1 MSFLDFFKTKK
12 QATPSNPAVVDVAG
26 AAGAEE
32 GGIKVADKF
41 GQQFLIPRKQWQTE
55 ILQPNLEKSWNNPD
69 ALYNLVVQALSDK
82 FPESVLDA
90 AIHLSK
96 TDTDRQR
103 GLTIAVVTYLELGRN
118 HEAQVAAEKGLAE
131 FPQSAYLMT
140 NLAKAFFAQGKASET
155 DTWLKRGL
163 EIDPNQDLAFN
174 WFVARKVELVG
185 EHARNDAYL
194 ELAKS
199 PLAWRPQLWMAR
211 DCLANSRFDSALT
224 LYKEVLARAN
234 PLPSDVFM
242 QISGDLGNAGQ
253 IDQILPLLKDRY
265 DINAHGIQG
274 GNNLLKTYFETKNPK
289 DARVLLAQLYRCQ
302 RPDWKETLVFWD
314 GKFDALD
321 KNYGLIENV
330 DEVKTTIIELDRP
343 VWARRDVPLS
353 DFSLGGQALQEI
365 IFVSGSATTND
376 SKELASVGKTDI
388 RGSFTRGAVL
398 VLAERLAYSVDAT
411 VKTWTICA
419 ESGGFILSGS
429 PWTTTSLPKP
439 ASEHAVFVFSH
450 LNTNAEQWTYDL
462 CMVDANTQQNL
473 CSFTYQL
480 KSDDPGS
487 ELDKIFDSVLDVSL
501 RLLKLNRRPHTN
513 WNEQVTQAWGN
524 HYISYCEKAL
534 AIATSADKPDSL
546 YQVRSIIDQLLLLSV
561 SNPTHPSS
569 CLMFMLSLNR
579 LKDVMPDMV
588 AEFESRA
595 KDLIVKLNISKEA
608 KKMYLALLAETYP
621 KAL

>member
-1 MSFLDFFKTKK
+1 MGFLDFFKTKK
-12 QATPSNPAVVDVAG
+12 QAVPSNPAAADVAG
-26 AAGAEE
+26 AEG

-41 GQQFLIPRKQWQTE
+41 GQEFLIPRKQWQTE
-55 ILQPNLEKSWNNPD
+55 ILQSNLQKSWNNPD
-69 ALYNLVVQALSDK
+69 ALYSLIVQALNDK

-103 GLTIAVVTYLELGRN
+103 GLTLVAVTYLELGRN
-118 HEAQVAAEKGLAE
+118 HEAQLAAEKGLIE
-131 FPQSAYLMT
+131 LPQSAYLMT

-174 WFVARKVELVG
+174 WFVARQVELVG
-185 EHARNDAYL
+185 EDARNDAYL
-194 ELAKS
+194 ELAKN

-211 DCLANSRFDSALT
+211 DCLANSQLDSALT
-224 LYKEVLARAN
+224 LYKEVLTRAN

-253 IDQILPLLKDRY
+253 IDQILPLLKDHY

-274 GNNLLKTYFETKNPK
+274 GNNLLKTYFETKKPK
-289 DARVLLAQLYRCQ
+289 DARALLAQLYSCQ

-314 GKFDALD
+314 GKFDELD
-321 KNYGLIENV
+321 KNYGLIQNI

-353 DFSLGGQALQEI
+353 DISLGNLSPQEI
-365 IFVSGSATTND
+365 IFVSGSAGAIASD
-376 SKELASVGKTDI
+376 DKERASVGKTDI
-388 RGSFTRGAVL
+388 RGSFARGAVL
-398 VLAERLAYSVDAT
+398 VLAEKLAYSVDAT
-411 VKTWTICA
+411 VKTWAICA
-419 ESGGFILSGS
+419 ESGGFILSSS
-429 PWTTTSLPKP
+429 PWAAANLPKP

-450 LNTNAEQWTYDL
+450 LNTNAGQWTYDL

-473 CSFTYQL
+473 WSFTYQL

-487 ELDKIFDSVLDVSL
+487 ELDNISDSVLEVSR
-501 RLLKLNRRPHTN
+501 RLLKLNRRSATS
-513 WNEQVTQAWGN
+513 WSEQVAQVWAS
-524 HYISYCEKAL
+524 HYISYSEKAL
-534 AIATSADKPDSL
+534 AIATSADKPETL

-561 SNPTHPSS
+561 SNPTHAAS

-579 LKDVMPDMV
+579 LKDSLPDMV

-595 KDLIVKLNISKEA
+595 KDLIVKLTISEEA
-608 KKMYLALLAETYP
+608 KKMYMALLAETYP
-621 KAL
+621 NAL

>member
-1 MSFLDFFKTKK
+1 MGFLNFFKTKK
-12 QATPSNPAVVDVAG
+12 QAAPPNSALAG
-26 AAGAEE
+26 AE

-41 GQQFLIPRKQWQTE
+41 GQQFLIPREQWQTE
-55 ILQPNLEKSWNNPD
+55 ILKPNLEKSWNDPD
-69 ALYNLVVQALSDK
+69 ALYNLIVQALNDK

-96 TDTDRQR
+96 IDTDRQR
-103 GLTIAVVTYLELGRN
+103 GLTIVAVAYLELGRN
-118 HEAQVAAEKGLAE
+118 REAQVAAEKGLAE

-211 DCLANSRFDSALT
+211 DFLANSRFDSALT

-274 GNNLLKTYFETKNPK
+274 GNNLLKTYFETKNPI

-314 GKFDALD
+314 GKFDELD

-353 DFSLGGQALQEI
+353 DFSLGNQALQEI
-365 IFVSGSATTND
+365 IFVSGSAGVMANE
-376 SKELASVGKTDI
+376 SKEQASVGKTDI

-411 VKTWTICA
+411 VKTWAICA
-419 ESGGFILSGS
+419 ERGGFILSGS
-429 PWTTTSLPKP
+429 PWTAANLPKP

-473 CSFTYQL
+473 WSFTYHL

-487 ELDKIFDSVLDVSL
+487 EFNKIVSSVLEVSL

-513 WNEQVTQAWGN
+513 WNEQVTQAWAN
-524 HYISYCEKAL
+524 HYISYSEKAL
-534 AIATSADKPDSL
+534 AIATSADKPETL

-561 SNPTHPSS
+561 SNPTHSAS

-579 LKDVMPDMV
+579 LKDGIPAMV

-595 KDLIVKLNISKEA
+595 KDLIVKLNISEEV

-621 KAL
+621 NAL